1 MKRYFVLPIIL
12 MAAFLM
18 AVLSGCAKKAD
29 VEAERAALRQADADW
44 AKTVAEKNADAF
56 AAFCTADGV
65 IMPPNTPAVN
75 GTDAIRTWVTTTMAM
90 PGFAVTWEPTS
101 AEVAASGDI
110 GYTLGSFTYQMTMPD
125 GSTMNDSG
133 KYATIWKKQADGTW
147 KVAVDV
153 FNSEIPMAAMPSD
166 TTAVQAQ

>member
-1 MKRYFVLPIIL
+1 MKRYFVLPMIL
-12 MAAFLM
+12 MVALT
-18 AVLSGCAKKAD
+18 GCAKKAD

-56 AAFCTADGV
+56 TSSFTADGV
-65 IMPPNTPAVN
+65 VMPPNLPAVN
-75 GTDAIRTWVTTTMAM
+75 GTDAIRTWVSTQMAM

-110 GYTLGSFTYQMTMPD
+110 GYTLGNFTFQTSMPD
-125 GSTMNDSG
+125 GSPLNDHG

-147 KVAVDV
+147 KVAVDI